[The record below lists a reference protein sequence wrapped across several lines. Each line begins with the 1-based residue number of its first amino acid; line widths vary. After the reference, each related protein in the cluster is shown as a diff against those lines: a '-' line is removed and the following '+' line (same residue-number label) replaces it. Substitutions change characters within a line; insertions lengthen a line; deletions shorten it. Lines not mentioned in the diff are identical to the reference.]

1 MDVVSYVLAKKY
13 AKTLV
18 AENGTGVCVVDK
30 LPEED
35 MINVNHLYMCNSQL
49 FVLREHI
56 LGREDFGVEGGT
68 N

>member
-13 AKTLV
+13 AKTIV

-35 MINVNHLYMCNSQL
+35 MINVNHLYMCNS
-49 FVLREHI
+49 
-56 LGREDFGVEGGT
+56 
-68 N
+68 